1 MRPPVRPPRLRC
13 GLFPSIYLPH
23 LLVLPATFGLRCFL
37 PSYPYFPALYVV
49 SVRQVRGLPTASFRF
64 HLTVNTLAVQ
74 LCASSLPTRTR
85 DFHPLEPAHGGRTKN
100 SGMPKHAAHVFSKW
114 QSISILKTI
123 FNFCKLFTYLTRS
136 FIDIFFYIPYS
147 FFRCLCLI
155 NFKQCSFFI
164 IKIIHLTSPFLFS
177 FVLICR
183 IFLHHFSAQQTQS
196 RLLHQAC
203 P

>member
-1 MRPPVRPPRLRC
+1 MRHSCCLWTVSFPTVPTLPCVLSPFRSHGFALSCTVPAHLRFAIPAVRYSMEHTFDYTVTLFSPLATSISGLCLLRLLLTSHSSLLLRLMRPPVRPPRLRC

-85 DFHPLEPAHGGRTKN
+85 DFHPLEPAHGGRTRN
-100 SGMPKHAAHVFSKW
+100 RRSAY
-114 QSISILKTI
+114 QSNLLYIS
-123 FNFCKLFTYLTRS
+123 
-136 FIDIFFYIPYS
+136 
-147 FFRCLCLI
+147 
-155 NFKQCSFFI
+155 
-164 IKIIHLTSPFLFS
+164 
-177 FVLICR
+177 V
-183 IFLHHFSAQQTQS
+183 
-196 RLLHQAC
+196 
-203 P
+203 

>member
-85 DFHPLEPAHGGRTKN
+85 DFHPLEPAHGGRTKYRHFA
-100 SGMPKHAAHVFSKW
+100 K
-114 QSISILKTI
+114 
-123 FNFCKLFTYLTRS
+123 
-136 FIDIFFYIPYS
+136 
-147 FFRCLCLI
+147 
-155 NFKQCSFFI
+155 KQNACMLANVYVKVNAKKF
-164 IKIIHLTSPFLFS
+164 TSPVCLS
-177 FVLICR
+177 SQRNSCQDSGRQHQRQNGCGSIALI
-183 IFLHHFSAQQTQS
+183 S
-196 RLLHQAC
+196 C
-203 P
+203 PGHVSC

>member
-100 SGMPKHAAHVFSKW
+100 ERSQLSLRSSYNSIINISDFIHA
-114 QSISILKTI
+114 ILKSLI
-123 FNFCKLFTYLTRS
+123 ALSSCIS
-136 FIDIFFYIPYS
+136 
-147 FFRCLCLI
+147 RCLLLLPLPVSQVLH
-155 NFKQCSFFI
+155 KVQC
-164 IKIIHLTSPFLFS
+164 
-177 FVLICR
+177 
-183 IFLHHFSAQQTQS
+183 
-196 RLLHQAC
+196 
-203 P
+203 

>member
-85 DFHPLEPAHGGRTKN
+85 DFHPLEPAHGGRTKKGRHFQAH
-100 SGMPKHAAHVFSKW
+100 SMPPFK
-114 QSISILKTI
+114 IRC
-123 FNFCKLFTYLTRS
+123 N
-136 FIDIFFYIPYS
+136 
-147 FFRCLCLI
+147 FRCS
-155 NFKQCSFFI
+155 SFRI
-164 IKIIHLTSPFLFS
+164 RYRTRTASTSRTPAAAAAMS
-177 FVLICR
+177 PGSSRKR
-183 IFLHHFSAQQTQS
+183 I
-196 RLLHQAC
+196 
-203 P
+203 

>member
-49 SVRQVRGLPTASFRF
+49 SVRQVRGLPTASSRF
-64 HLTVNTLAVQ
+64 HLTMDTLAVQ

-100 SGMPKHAAHVFSKW
+100 EGTSLYPRPCFLLFSSVFLQNPANRQDRSVGCVIAYLDAVSFVAGMHDSSVAHVDGHMAV
-114 QSISILKTI
+114 IT
-123 FNFCKLFTYLTRS
+123 N
-136 FIDIFFYIPYS
+136 DIA
-147 FFRCLCLI
+147 RLCLGVRYAV
-155 NFKQCSFFI
+155 SV
-164 IKIIHLTSPFLFS
+164 TTE
-177 FVLICR
+177 R
-183 IFLHHFSAQQTQS
+183 
-196 RLLHQAC
+196 R
-203 P
+203 

>member
-85 DFHPLEPAHGGRTKN
+85 DFHPLEPAHGGRTKK
-100 SGMPKHAAHVFSKW
+100 S
-114 QSISILKTI
+114 
-123 FNFCKLFTYLTRS
+123 
-136 FIDIFFYIPYS
+136 
-147 FFRCLCLI
+147 
-155 NFKQCSFFI
+155 
-164 IKIIHLTSPFLFS
+164 LTSSTKVPLARLNIPSVFLSRQRDEGATTDDGMKSPLRASCSDKRRTGFPAS
-177 FVLICR
+177 LSVARPSYTFLMRAVVLPQ
-183 IFLHHFSAQQTQS
+183 LSGKS
-196 RLLHQAC
+196 RKPARNIRW
-203 P
+203 